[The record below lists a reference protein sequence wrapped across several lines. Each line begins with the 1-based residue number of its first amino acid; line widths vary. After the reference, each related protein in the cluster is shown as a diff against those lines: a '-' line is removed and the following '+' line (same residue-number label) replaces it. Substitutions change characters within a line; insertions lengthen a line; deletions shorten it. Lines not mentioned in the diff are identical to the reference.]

1 MPLKAHCSL
10 LLAVTALYC
19 IATVFAM
26 PMMIPEERC
35 SCLKKTVNRINTR
48 LFQRMEIVPAGPH
61 CLKTEIIITLK
72 DRSVVCVEP
81 EAGWIQKVIANAI
94 QRNGQRK

>member
-1 MPLKAHCSL
+1 SLPNTYVWL
-10 LLAVTALYC
+10 LL
-19 IATVFAM
+19 VFTAM

-94 QRNGQRK
+94 QRYCLQFCRDSS